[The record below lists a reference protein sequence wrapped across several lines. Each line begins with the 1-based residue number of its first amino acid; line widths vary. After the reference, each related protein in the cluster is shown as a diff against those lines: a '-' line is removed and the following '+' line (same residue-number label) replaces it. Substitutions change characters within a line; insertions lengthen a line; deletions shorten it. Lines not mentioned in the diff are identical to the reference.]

1 MLNET
6 IVALRMTLVTLV
18 VTGLAYPLLITG
30 AARALFPSASV
41 GSLVQDENGQVVGS
55 RLVGQ
60 AFSNPAYLQPR
71 PSAAGA
77 TGYDGTASSGSNLGP
92 TSQKLHDR
100 VQAEIERLK
109 KENPEADETI
119 PADLVTA
126 SASGLDPHVS
136 PAGALW
142 QVPRIA
148 RARGEEPARI
158 KAVIE
163 ANIEHPTLGFM
174 GEPRVNV
181 LAVNLA
187 LNRKFGVPH

>member
-1 MLNET
+1 MLSET
-6 IVALRMTLVTLV
+6 MVALRMTLVTLV
-18 VTGLAYPLLITG
+18 VTGLVYPLTITG
-30 AARALFPSASV
+30 VARTLFPGASG
-41 GSLVQDENGQVVGS
+41 GSLLEDANGSPVGS
-55 RLVGQ
+55 RLIGQ

-100 VQAEIERLK
+100 VQADIERLK
-109 KENPEADETI
+109 KENPDAGETV

-148 RARGEEPARI
+148 QARGEEPGRI
-158 KAVIE
+158 QAVIE

-174 GEPRVNV
+174 GEARVNV

-187 LNRKFGVPH
+187 LNRKFGLPH

>member
-1 MLNET
+1 MFNET
-6 IVALRMTLVTLV
+6 IVALRMTVVTLV

-30 AARALFPSASV
+30 AARVLFPHASG
-41 GSLVQDENGQVVGS
+41 GSLVEDANGTVVGS
-55 RLVGQ
+55 SLIGQ
-60 AFSNPAYLQPR
+60 PFSNPAYLQPR

-92 TSQKLHDR
+92 TSKKLHDR
-100 VQAEIERLK
+100 VQADVERLK
-109 KENPEADETI
+109 KENPDAGETI

-148 RARGEEPARI
+148 QARGEEPARI
-158 KAVIE
+158 RAVIE

-174 GEPRVNV
+174 GDARVNV

>member
-1 MLNET
+1 MFNET
-6 IVALRMTLVTLV
+6 MVALRMTLVTLV
-18 VTGLAYPLLITG
+18 VTGLVYPLAITG
-30 AARALFPSASV
+30 VARAIFPDASS
-41 GSLVQDENGQVVGS
+41 GSLVKDENGTVVGS
-55 RLVGQ
+55 RLIGQ
-60 AFSNPAYLQPR
+60 PFSDPAYLQPR

-77 TGYDGTASSGSNLGP
+77 TGYDATASSGSNLGP

-100 VQAEIERLK
+100 VQQDVERLK
-109 KENPEADETI
+109 KENPDAGETV

-158 KAVIE
+158 QAVIE

-174 GEPRVNV
+174 GEARVNV

-187 LNRKFGVPH
+187 LNRKFGLPH

>member
-1 MLNET
+1 MFNET
-6 IVALRMTLVTLV
+6 MVALRMTLVTLV
-18 VTGLAYPLLITG
+18 VTGLAYPLAITG
-30 AARALFPSASV
+30 VARAIFPDASS
-41 GSLVQDENGQVVGS
+41 GSLVKDENGTVVGS
-55 RLVGQ
+55 RLIGQ
-60 AFSNPAYLQPR
+60 PFSDPAYLQPR

-77 TGYDGTASSGSNLGP
+77 TGYDATASSGSNLGP

-100 VQAEIERLK
+100 VQQDVERLK
-109 KENPEADETI
+109 KENPDADETV

-158 KAVIE
+158 QAVIE
-163 ANIEHPTLGFM
+163 ANVEHPTLGFM
-174 GEPRVNV
+174 GEARVNV

-187 LNRKFGVPH
+187 LNRKFGLPH

>member
-1 MLNET
+1 
-6 IVALRMTLVTLV
+6 V
-18 VTGLAYPLLITG
+18 
-30 AARALFPSASV
+30 ARAIFPDASG
-41 GSLVQDENGQVVGS
+41 GSLVQDESGTVVGS
-55 RLVGQ
+55 RLIGQ

-77 TGYDGTASSGSNLGP
+77 TGYDATASSGSNLGP

-100 VQAEIERLK
+100 VQQEVERLK
-109 KENPEADETI
+109 KENPEADETV
-119 PADLVTA
+119 PADLVTT

-142 QVPRIA
+142 QVSRIA
-148 RARGEEPARI
+148 KARGEEPARI
-158 KAVIE
+158 RAVIE

-174 GEPRVNV
+174 GEARVNV